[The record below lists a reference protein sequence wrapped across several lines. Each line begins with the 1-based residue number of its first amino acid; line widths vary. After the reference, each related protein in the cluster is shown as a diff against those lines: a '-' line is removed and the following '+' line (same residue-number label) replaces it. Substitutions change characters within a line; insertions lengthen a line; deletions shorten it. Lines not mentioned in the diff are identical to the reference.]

1 MIKNRLAIVK
11 QFCKEPTKIGAI
23 AASSEGLAARMV
35 DPIDFQ
41 RAKVIIEYGCGTGA
55 FTKYVAERMDKDRT
69 TFFSFELNENLIQ
82 IARNNIPD
90 ICIYKDSAENVRKY
104 LKKHDLKRAD
114 AIISGL
120 PWAIFPEELQ
130 DCILYETKMS
140 LAKGGYFCTFAY
152 VHGLMLPAGLR
163 FRKKLKES
171 FSEVCVSPIVWGN
184 IPPAVVYWCK
194 K

>member
-1 MIKNRLAIVK
+1 MRDRLAIVK

-23 AASSEGLAARMV
+23 AASSVGLAEKMV
-35 DPIDFQ
+35 EPIDFD

-55 FTKYVAERMDKDRT
+55 FTKHVCQRMDREKT
-69 TFFSFELNENLIQ
+69 VFFSFELNENLIK

-90 ICIYKDSAENVRKY
+90 ICIYNDSAENVRKY
-104 LKKHDLKRAD
+104 LKKNALKRAD

-140 LAKGGYFCTFAY
+140 LVNGGYFTTFAY
-152 VHGLMLPAGLR
+152 LHGLMLPAGVR
-163 FRKKLKES
+163 FRKKLREN

-184 IPPAVVYWCK
+184 IPPAIVYWCK